1 MFGVAGAPFKG
12 VQQRPSEVAVHICSQ
27 AGTNGCNANA
37 SIIIIII
44 IILIEP
50 CATYK

>member
-1 MFGVAGAPFKG
+1 
-12 VQQRPSEVAVHICSQ
+12 VHICSQ

-37 SIIIIII
+37 SIIIII
-44 IILIEP
+44 LIEP